1 MSKLD
6 LLPHEVILK
15 RDSSITYDPNGR
27 RSVPNAELLLTNLA
41 LIVVAKGMF
50 GGTKEIIRFPLET
63 ISRDHGRARVQEG
76 KSKNGERQLHVF
88 FPYGVE
94 SFTLGEA
101 DVENDD
107 PGAVLKNLF
116 TSQAEKERR
125 NLQEWRNAII
135 TAAHEIDGTALRTS
149 NEPSAETRGFI
160 DAMVATVGA
169 GVSAVTHSGSTAKP
183 AQKVQQ
189 NKTQRCIGCGAPLS
203 GCKGERVVCRYCD
216 TEQAIG

>member
-41 LIVVAKGMF
+41 LIVVVKGML
-50 GGTKEIIRFPLET
+50 GGTKEIIRFPLEA

-76 KSKNGERQLHVF
+76 KSKSGERQLHVF

-107 PGAVLKNLF
+107 PGAVLKKPVHL
-116 TSQAEKERR
+116 
-125 NLQEWRNAII
+125 
-135 TAAHEIDGTALRTS
+135 
-149 NEPSAETRGFI
+149 
-160 DAMVATVGA
+160 
-169 GVSAVTHSGSTAKP
+169 SGGKG
-183 AQKVQQ
+183 AQKSSGVA
-189 NKTQRCIGCGAPLS
+189 QRDHLCSTRNRWDCTAHA
-203 GCKGERVVCRYCD
+203 K
-216 TEQAIG
+216 